1 MKYLARLLAVF
12 SLAVA
17 CVFAWSGDLAAMAAP
32 SPILAEAEAELV
44 NPADAKRIE
53 IGYKIDINNTNIR
66 QFRKFRGLYPTLA
79 AKIVNNAPYDKVED
93 LLNLPDLTDSQK
105 QRLEE
110 NFENFIVTPQEPFLN
125 EGDERFNNGIY

>member
-17 CVFAWSGDLAAMAAP
+17 CVFAWGGDLAAMAAP
-32 SPILAEAEAELV
+32 SPIVAAAEGELV
-44 NPADAKRIE
+44 NPADAKRVE

-66 QFRKFRGLYPTLA
+66 QFRQFRGLYPTLA
-79 AKIVNNAPYDKVED
+79 AKIVNNAPYEKVED
-93 LLNLPDLTDSQK
+93 LLDLPDLTDSQK
-105 QRLEE
+105 ERLEA
-110 NFENFIVTPQEPFLN
+110 NFENFIVTPQEAFLN

>member
-44 NPADAKRIE
+44 NPADAKRVE

-79 AKIVNNAPYDKVED
+79 AKIVNNAPYEKVED